1 MDIRLK
7 PIGEQVLVI
16 TGASSGIGLVTA
28 KRAAERGAK
37 VVLAARS
44 ECELAEAVQK
54 IRDEG
59 GRAIYQ
65 VADVASPEQV
75 EEIANA
81 AVREFGRID
90 TWVNDAGVA
99 RYGRSMDVS
108 LDDMRRQFDVLYWG
122 EVYGMRTAASH
133 LARQGGA
140 IINVATALSD
150 RAVPLPANYCAA
162 RHALAAFTDTLRMEL
177 EEEGAPISVTLI
189 KPASIDTPFFD
200 KAKSYL
206 GVEPRPIPPVYAPE
220 VVAEAILEAAQRP
233 IRRRSSLYTNAGL
246 HPKRAALAAAG
257 LGIAAVAGAR
267 ALRRRAAH
275 GQLPVHAD
283 QRLAPQ
289 GSHALS
295 ARSAVD

>member
-99 RYGRSMDVS
+99 LYGRSMDVS

-233 IRRRSSLYTNAGL
+233 IRRRSSLYTNAVL